1 MKNTISLLIVQLIH
15 EKVEV
20 KNLLDA
26 SQQLI
31 ANKQVNLGHRVDDL
45 AKKRSYK
52 RSRCGSNKN
61 QGS

>member
-1 MKNTISLLIVQLIH
+1 MK
-15 EKVEV
+15 KVGV

-31 ANKQVNLGHRVDDL
+31 ANKQVNLGHRVDDS